1 MASAATSLHA
11 PAFLRWRHE
20 RWPRATW
27 ARWVVRLVVAIPFI
41 GLADLA
47 DHTAGVSADNVALH
61 RDATSL
67 RWASGQLGWVAH
79 AFPPIPLAVA
89 RVLPGGA
96 SGLAIAGGLC
106 TGYLIQLT
114 IERMILRSVPVPT
127 TIVLTAAIAGTPVFW
142 YLATGDFATF
152 LTLCLLSVA
161 LTGLLDFTFNRSTES
176 GFIAGIGFGLASLC
190 DLSAVPFALA
200 GALAAFVVTPKS
212 HAVREVA
219 RRRAAAAVVLFPT
232 AASVAGWEFLQWRF
246 SGSWT
251 ASLTRADPALF
262 RFPGGVWPSLL
273 HAVDSVG
280 ADLVYV
286 PVLIAAGALLL
297 ARRPTSLVSCVTF
310 VGCVILD
317 LWVGAALSG
326 ATVVILLAVVGLA
339 MLPERPTVAERSML
353 WVCVAAQ
360 VAMAFVGL
368 HHGLTPVADWL
379 HHLVKNGLPRL

>member
-11 PAFLRWRHE
+11 PAFLRWRQE
-20 RWPRATW
+20 RWPRTTW
-27 ARWVVRLVVAIPFI
+27 ARWVVRLAVAVPFV

-47 DHTAGVSADNVALH
+47 NRAAGASAANVALH

-67 RWASGQLGWVAH
+67 HWASGRLGWVAH
-79 AFPPIPLAVA
+79 GFPPVPLAIA
-89 RVLPGGA
+89 RVFPGGA

-106 TGYLIQLT
+106 TGVLIQLT
-114 IERMILRSVPVPT
+114 IERMILRSVPIPT
-127 TIVLTAAIAGTPVFW
+127 TIVLAAAVAATPVFW

-152 LTLCLLSVA
+152 LTLSLLSVA
-161 LTGLLDFTFNRSTES
+161 LTGLLDFTFNRSTGS
-176 GFIAGIGFGLASLC
+176 GFIAGISFGFASLC

-200 GALAAFVVTPKS
+200 GALAAFFVTPNS
-212 HAVREVA
+212 HVVREVA

-232 AASVAGWEFLQWRF
+232 VAAIAGWEFLQWRF

-262 RFPGGVWPSLL
+262 RFPGGVWQSLW

-297 ARRPTSLVSCVTF
+297 ARRPMSLVPCVTF
-310 VGCVILD
+310 VGCVIVD

-339 MLPERPTVAERSML
+339 MLPERPTVAERSIL
-353 WVCVAAQ
+353 WVCVAVQ
-360 VAMAFVGL
+360 VATAFVGL
-368 HHGLTPVADWL
+368 HHGLSPVADWL
-379 HHLVKNGLPRL
+379 HQLVTNGLPRL